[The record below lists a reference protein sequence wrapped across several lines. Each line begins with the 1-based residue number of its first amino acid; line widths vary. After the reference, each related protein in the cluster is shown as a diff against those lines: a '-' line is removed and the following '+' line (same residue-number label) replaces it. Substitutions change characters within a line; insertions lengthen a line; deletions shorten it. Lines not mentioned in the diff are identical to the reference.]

1 MSSLTITKSEKDNE
15 TNITI
20 DNIQN
25 ELIYTYQKN
34 YDNYLVIPFSNPD
47 IKNYLEDYQKVYDT
61 YSKIILSEDKDINLV
76 PLAD

>member
-1 MSSLTITKSEKDNE
+1 MLVNFSNLDVSEIKD
-15 TNITI
+15 I
-20 DNIQN
+20 
-25 ELIYTYQKN
+25 LA
-34 YDNYLVIPFSNPD
+34 SNPD